1 MDVPFHIHT
10 CTLKYTTLKYNN
22 LPPPHPKK
30 KIKKKT
36 MFLNKQEKSRF
47 FFSIFLRNI
56 FNFLQSH
63 EKIRITYCKATPS
76 FQSVVKLVMLHSG
89 ITACN
94 HANIQFLC

>member
-22 LPPPHPKK
+22 LPLPTRKK
-30 KIKKKT
+30 KLKKT

-47 FFSIFLRNI
+47 FFSNFLRNI